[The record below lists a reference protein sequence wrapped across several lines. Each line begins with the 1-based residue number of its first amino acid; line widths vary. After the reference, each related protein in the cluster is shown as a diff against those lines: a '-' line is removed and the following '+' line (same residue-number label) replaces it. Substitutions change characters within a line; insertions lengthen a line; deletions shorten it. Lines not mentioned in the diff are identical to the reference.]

1 MWKLEQKAEKCPFV
15 QRLEKTADRFI
26 RAAAKEIQVGDLPT
40 GQRMQWVNELAQEL
54 YEIMQ
59 MGDPVEG
66 VEHFIDNALEE
77 VFHEVA
83 RYMETVNRM
92 EMEFG
97 KDM

>member
-1 MWKLEQKAEKCPFV
+1 
-15 QRLEKTADRFI
+15 LEKTVDRFI
-26 RAAAKEIQVGDLPT
+26 RAAAKEVQVADLPT

-54 YEIMQ
+54 YDIMQ

-66 VEHFIDNALEE
+66 VEHFIDNVLEE
-77 VFHEVA
+77 AFHEIA
-83 RYMETVNRM
+83 RYMETVNRI